1 MNVLIVGCGDLGL
14 RVAKLLL
21 ADPGNNVWAVRRH
34 PPRDDEVPGLRWIA
48 ADLTQPETLG
58 ALPRGITHLVYL
70 AAPDSRTE
78 AEYRA
83 VYRAGIE
90 HVLDALP
97 PHGSQRVIFISSS
110 AVYGDHGDAWVD
122 EDTPLDPPAFN
133 GCILQEAE
141 GWLARRAGLSNG
153 RLVATCLRL
162 SGIYGPGR
170 TFLLERLRTGK
181 AAAPTG
187 TGHWAN
193 RVHVDDAARAICHV
207 LTLPDPA
214 PVYLVTDDTPLPIRT
229 LYEDLARLVGGPVPP
244 IGPAPA
250 GMGNKRLSNARLRAT
265 GFRFDWSDSR
275 DGHAALLRGD
285 QAGG

>member
-14 RVAKLLL
+14 RVARMLL
-21 ADPGNNVWAVRRH
+21 ADPGNSVWALRRH
-34 PPRDDEVPGLRWIA
+34 PPRETEIPGLQWIA
-48 ADLTQPETLG
+48 ADLARPDTLG
-58 ALPRGITHLVYL
+58 ALPSGISHLVYL

-78 AEYRA
+78 DEYRA
-83 VYRAGIE
+83 VYRDGLE

-97 PHGSQRVIFISSS
+97 PQGSQRVIFISSS

-122 EDTPLDPPAFN
+122 EETPLDPPAFN
-133 GCILQEAE
+133 GRILQETE
-141 GWLARRAGLSNG
+141 TWLTRRAALSDG
-153 RLVATCLRL
+153 HLVATCLRL

-170 TFLLERLRTGK
+170 TFLLERLRAGK
-181 AAAPTG
+181 SAAPAG
-187 TGHWAN
+187 GGHWAN

-207 LTLPDPA
+207 LALPNPA

-275 DGHAALLRGD
+275 DGHAALLRLD

>member
-14 RVAKLLL
+14 RVARKLLD
-21 ADPGNNVWAVRRH
+21 DPGNRVWAVRRH
-34 PPRDDEVPGLRWIA
+34 PPRDIAIPGLQWIA
-48 ADLTQPETLG
+48 ADLARPDTLN
-58 ALPRGITHLVYL
+58 ALPTGITHLVYL

-83 VYRAGIE
+83 VYRTGIE
-90 HVLDALP
+90 HVLAALP
-97 PHGSQRVIFISSS
+97 ANGNQRVVFVSST

-133 GCILQEAE
+133 GRILQEAE
-141 GWLARRAGLSNG
+141 TWLARRAAHSNG
-153 RLVATCLRL
+153 HLVATCLRL

-170 TFLLERLRTGK
+170 TFLLERLRAGK
-181 AAAPTG
+181 AVAPAG
-187 TGHWAN
+187 AGHWAN

-207 LTLPDPA
+207 LALPAPA

-244 IGPAPA
+244 VGPAPA

-265 GFRFDWSDSR
+265 GFKFEWSDSR
-275 DGHAALLRGD
+275 DGHAALLQAG